1 MNKEIL
7 ERINQIDKELKEL
20 EDMEIAGLPGTG
32 RFSLKNIIENNIKKE
47 EENDMNIEEIID
59 EKVNDFL
66 EEIEDI
72 DFKIFDEYLKIT
84 NNDNSYILT
93 LLDERVTND
102 FKMLA
107 IRTLIRVYVWKLYHD
122 DNIRISKNELMN
134 LAIMGM
140 TTCEIAPEDRFLQSM
155 IYGLCESMKGGE

>member
-1 MNKEIL
+1 MVNNMNKEIL
-7 ERINQIDKELKEL
+7 ERIQEIDKELEK
-20 EDMEIAGLPGTG
+20 
-32 RFSLKNIIENNIKKE
+32 IEKE

-84 NNDNSYILT
+84 NEKDGNILD
-93 LLDERVTND
+93 LFKPLTNEGI
-102 FKMLA
+102 MLT
-107 IRTLIRVYVWKLYHD
+107 IRTLVRVYVWKLYHD
-122 DNIRISKNELMN
+122 GNIRISKNELKN

-155 IYGLCESMKGGE
+155 IYGLCESMKGGDR